1 MNSWIDHMRAMDI
14 AYVIFD
20 ASMNIT
26 EISESATDI
35 LRLRLGDS
43 LKDFSIQCVDEE
55 YNPFSFHT
63 MLKRSVVHD
72 TEQTWE
78 LGINYPDKNIEWVR
92 TQVIHYKH
100 QYLLHFTSIAELIAT
115 RRLNKQLSTLDPHTG
130 LLYRE
135 AFLAK
140 VSQQSEP
147 GIMCCVRIF
156 NYQRINEIWGIA
168 VANLVFMEILARVYM
183 ELEQA
188 LCCKHSN
195 DSFNVFVPANQSLDI
210 ETFYAKLNEPFH
222 FNGNQFF
229 SNVALGYYQEKGADV
244 REQSLNKAE
253 MAILDTLSQRV
264 RLAEF
269 HEDMAKQIEHQNT
282 LETEFRSALHQDEL
296 AASFMTLL
304 QPIHEAQSKR
314 VIGAECLIRWRLHD
328 QWVSPVEFIPI
339 AEKLGEIEQLTRFN
353 VSRLSRVVKTLE
365 KQGIDTLKMVFA
377 LNISVV
383 EILNVDFVDEIQQ
396 EINKVGLSPAQIKLE
411 LTESALIDNFNYVN
425 QVLEQLQTLGF
436 RISIDDFGT
445 GFSSLSYLCRL
456 SFDEIKIDRAFVAEV
471 VNDSRLQTVFNSIVS
486 LALNLNKPVVAEGV
500 ETREQLAYAR
510 AKKVDCIQGFY
521 FSKPLTEDDFIAYVL
536 QHQMD

>member
-1 MNSWIDHMRAMDI
+1 MNSWLDHMRAMDI
-14 AYVIFD
+14 AYAIVD
-20 ASMNIT
+20 ASMTIT
-26 EISESATDI
+26 EMSESATDM

-43 LKDFSIQCVDEE
+43 LKDFSIHCVDEE
-55 YNPFSFHT
+55 YNPFPFQT
-63 MLKRSVVHD
+63 MLKRSVASD
-72 TEQTWE
+72 LDQSWE
-78 LGINYPDKNIEWVR
+78 MGINYPDRTIEWLRV
-92 TQVIHYKH
+92 QVVQYKH
-100 QYLLHFTSIAELIAT
+100 HYLLHFVPISELIAT
-115 RRLNKQLSTLDPHTG
+115 RRLNRQLSTLDPHTG
-130 LLYRE
+130 LFYRE

-147 GIMCCVRIF
+147 GLMCCVRIC

-168 VANLVFMEILARVYM
+168 VANLVLMEILARVHM
-183 ELEQA
+183 ELEHA

-195 DSFNVFVPANQSLDI
+195 DSFNVFIPAVQPLEI
-210 ETFYAKLNEPFH
+210 EKFYAKLNEPFH

-229 SNVALGYYQEKGADV
+229 SNVALGYYQEKSGDV

-269 HEDMAKQIEHQNT
+269 HEEMAKQIEHQNT
-282 LETEFRSALHQDEL
+282 LETEFRSALNQADL
-296 AASFMTLL
+296 SNSFMTLL

-314 VIGAECLIRWRLHD
+314 VVGAECLIRWRLRD

-339 AEKLGEIEQLTRFN
+339 AEKLGEIELLTRFN
-353 VSRLSRVVKTLE
+353 VSRLSRVIKKLE
-365 KQGIDTLKMVFA
+365 KQGIDTLKLVFA

-396 EINKVGLSPAQIKLE
+396 EIKKVGLSPAQIKLE

-425 QVLEQLQTLGF
+425 QVLEQLQTMGF

-500 ETREQLAYAR
+500 ETYEQLVYAR
-510 AKKVDCIQGFY
+510 AKKVDYIQGFY
-521 FSKPLTEDDFIAYVL
+521 FSKPLSEEDFVAYVL
-536 QHQMD
+536 QQQKY